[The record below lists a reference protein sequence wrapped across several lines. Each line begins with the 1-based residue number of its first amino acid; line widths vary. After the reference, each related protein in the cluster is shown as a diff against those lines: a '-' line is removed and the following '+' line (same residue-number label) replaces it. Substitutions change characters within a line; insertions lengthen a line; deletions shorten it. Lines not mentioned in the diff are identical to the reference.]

1 MSTDWIATP
10 SLYTIR
16 TELDKE
22 YKDFLNDLIKLSTL
36 YFTAVLLHCS
46 FNPKPA
52 KIIEQL
58 GIEIY
63 ILLVLGLLA
72 YHLVIRL
79 VVVFV

>member
-1 MSTDWIATP
+1 MSSDLIATP
-10 SLYTIR
+10 SLYVIR

-22 YKDFLNDLIKLSTL
+22 YKDFLNDLVKLSTL
-36 YFTAVLLHCS
+36 YFTAILLHCS
-46 FNPKPA
+46 FNAKPA

-72 YHLVIRL
+72 YHLVVRL
-79 VVVFV
+79 VVNFV